1 MEDKIILKSTELT
14 GVLGKNE
21 INKLSGVVEE
31 RIWKNYRD
39 LYEKASNLH
48 LLDFPIQI
56 DFELNASCNL
66 RCPMCPIS
74 VESPK
79 GKGKSTWFSFDF
91 FKEIID
97 YSVKNGTKAIKLN
110 YVNEPLIR
118 KDIISFI
125 KYAKLKGVVDIYLS
139 TNGILLNNKISNELI
154 KSGLTRIQ
162 VSIDAFTE
170 KTYQK
175 VRPGGTL
182 DKVISNLYMFL
193 DLRKKLKSI
202 TPLVRVNFVKTSLNE
217 FELEKFLKFWEDKVD
232 MIGVQEFIKPTKVKN
247 HITSKKSINKRENNF
262 KCSFPFKQV
271 VITNEKKILPCCTF
285 WGEEL
290 VLQELSKPEDI
301 KKAWNS
307 DKMKMLRDIH
317 RQGKYYEV
325 PQCKNCVEGGLE

>member
-1 MEDKIILKSTELT
+1 MEDNLILKSTELT
-14 GVLGKNE
+14 GVMGKSE
-21 INKLSGVVEE
+21 MNKLSNVIEE
-31 RIWKNYRD
+31 KLWKNYRK
-39 LYEKASNLH
+39 LYDKASNLH

-74 VESPK
+74 AESPK
-79 GKGKSTWFSFDF
+79 GKGKSTWFPFDF

-97 YSVKNGTKAIKLN
+97 YSVKKGTKVIKLN

-118 KDIISFI
+118 KDIIKFI
-125 KYAKLKGVVDIYLS
+125 EYSKSKGILDIYLS
-139 TNGILLNNKISNELI
+139 TNGVLLNKKISEDLI

-162 VSIDAFTE
+162 ISIDAVTE
-170 KTYQK
+170 ETYNK
-175 VRPGGTL
+175 VRPGGNL
-182 DKVISNLYMFL
+182 NKVITNLNL
-193 DLRKKLKSI
+193 LLELRKKFKSI

-217 FELEKFLKFWEDKVD
+217 FELEKFLKFWAEKVD

-247 HITSKKSINKRENNF
+247 KIKSKKSIDKKKLNF

-290 VLQELSKPEDI
+290 VLQELKSPEDI
-301 KKAWNS
+301 SRAWNS
-307 DKMKMLRDIH
+307 KKMQFLRKTH
-317 RQGKYYEV
+317 KEGKYSEI
-325 PQCKNCVEGGLE
+325 PQCKNCVDGGLE